1 MAVPEGEGRDSRAP
15 REPLSLRDF
24 RSFWAADGVGAL
36 GLAATPV
43 VVDVLVVTVLQA
55 AETEVGIVRAA
66 QFLPYLLVGLLAG
79 AYVDRWRRRPVLVV
93 GNLAQGLL
101 LLLVPVL
108 WLLGALSVT
117 SLALVLFAAGV
128 VTVFT
133 AAAEQSYL
141 PDLVPRRLL
150 VPANARIGQ
159 SATVA
164 QTSGPALAGV
174 LVAWL
179 GAPLAMALSSLSRI
193 ASALLVL
200 RIRAPEP
207 VPEAGGSPQVW
218 RAVRDGLRFIYRH
231 PTLAP
236 LAVSTHV
243 WFLANSMAWTVF
255 ALLALREL
263 GLSAA
268 VYGMALSLA
277 GVAGFLGAVVAP
289 AAGRRGGEGRIIV
302 LCRLLCTLAW
312 MVVALTPAGGPAW
325 AAVVVISGAQV
336 LYGFSLGLED
346 PNEMGYWQ
354 AITPREL
361 LGRVN
366 ATRRSANRTA
376 AVLGALLGGLLA
388 GSVGYR
394 QTLGIAVA
402 VFLVAVLTVAFS
414 PVRSARADV
423 HAEG

>member
-1 MAVPEGEGRDSRAP
+1 MTQVPGGQGGLEP
-15 REPLSLRDF
+15 QEPLPLRDF
-24 RSFWAADGVGAL
+24 RSYWYADAVGAL
-36 GLAATPV
+36 GLAVTPV

-55 AETEVGIVRAA
+55 SEAEVGVVRAA
-66 QFLPYLLVGLLAG
+66 QFLPYLLVGVLAG

-93 GNLAQGLL
+93 SNLAQGLL
-101 LLLVPVL
+101 LLLVPAL
-108 WLLGALSVT
+108 WLLDALSVV
-117 SLALVLFAAGV
+117 SLALVLFAAGIFA
-128 VTVFT
+128 VFT

-164 QTSGPALAGV
+164 QTSGPVLGGA
-174 LVAWL
+174 LVAGL
-179 GAPLAMALSSLSRI
+179 GAPLAMALSSLSRL
-193 ASALLVL
+193 ASALLFL

-207 VPEAGGSPQVW
+207 APETDGSPHLW
-218 RAVRDGLRFIYRH
+218 RTVRDGLGFTYRH
-231 PTLAP
+231 RTLAP

-277 GVAGFLGAVVAP
+277 GAAGFVGAVVAP
-289 AAGRRGGEGRIIV
+289 AVGRRVGEGLVIV
-302 LCRLLCTLAW
+302 LCRLLCMLAW
-312 MVVALTPAGGPAW
+312 VVVALVPAAGPTW
-325 AAVVVISGAQV
+325 AAVAVISGAQV

-354 AITPREL
+354 AATPRAM

-376 AVLGALLGGLLA
+376 AVLGALLGGVLA
-388 GSVGYR
+388 GAVGYR
-394 QTLGIAVA
+394 TTLGLAAA
-402 VFLVAVLTVAFS
+402 VFLVAALVVALS
-414 PVRSARADV
+414 PLRRARTDDHADR
-423 HAEG
+423 